1 MTTQAD
7 TPSVKIG
14 SVNSSITFE
23 DEVITARP
31 LDQIRAEMNDIDRIR
46 DLLRPI
52 ITDLLS
58 EELAR
63 QRRMRR

>member
-1 MTTQAD
+1 MTAGANNAGVT
-7 TPSVKIG
+7 IG

-31 LDQIRAEMNDIDRIR
+31 LDQIRAEMNDIGRIR

-52 ITDLLS
+52 IVDLLS
-58 EELAR
+58 EEMSR
-63 QRRMRR
+63 QRRMRK

>member
-7 TPSVKIG
+7 TPGVTIG
-14 SVNSSITFE
+14 SVNSTITFE